1 MLAYSAGLRRGE
13 IIRLKWTDIDRNRMQ
28 IKIVQSKGKK
38 DRYARLSAKLLKI
51 LEAYYRKDKP
61 KAYVFEGAKGGEY
74 APTSMQNII
83 RAAAAK
89 AGIKKRVTMHTLR
102 HTFATHSLEQGV
114 DLRYIQVM
122 MGLKLLRF
130 TRIELLVDAIKSK
143 VH

>member
-1 MLAYSAGLRRGE
+1 M
-13 IIRLKWTDIDRNRMQ
+13 
-28 IKIVQSKGKK
+28 
-38 DRYARLSAKLLKI
+38 
-51 LEAYYRKDKP
+51 
-61 KAYVFEGAKGGEY
+61 YVDV
-74 APTSMQNII
+74 SLI